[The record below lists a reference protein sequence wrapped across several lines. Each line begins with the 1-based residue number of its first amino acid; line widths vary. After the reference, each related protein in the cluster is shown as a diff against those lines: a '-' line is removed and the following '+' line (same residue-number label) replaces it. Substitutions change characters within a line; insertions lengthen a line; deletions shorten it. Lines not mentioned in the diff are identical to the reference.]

1 MKNVNEYRKI
11 LFSTLRLYF
20 TSDIFTKK
28 ITATTTQLAFSAT
41 NQKVLDEIPKM
52 HLNYMPHTNKF
63 GA

>member
-1 MKNVNEYRKI
+1 MQKDTFQHFEAI
-11 LFSTLRLYF
+11 YF